1 MTQTANNYGEVL
13 FELGIKKDTVEESK
27 KIFSLTEQ
35 LHRTL
40 KSPII
45 SKNEKYSIIEKVFPK
60 EIENFLKVVCDHEK
74 MSYIDEIIEAY
85 YKKYNEANNILTA
98 TLSYVVEPNENQL
111 SQIKNYLAKKY
122 NKETVEITMIEQPE
136 LIGGFVLKV
145 GDIEEDN
152 SIRGRLNRLEKKLTW
167 R

>member
-27 KIFSLTEQ
+27 RIFSLTEQ
-35 LHRTL
+35 LHKTL
-40 KSPII
+40 ESPII
-45 SKNEKYSIIEKVFPK
+45 SKNEKYSI
-60 EIENFLKVVCDHEK
+60 LKVVCDHEK

-122 NKETVEITMIEQPE
+122 NKETVELTMVEQPE

>member
-13 FELGIKKDTVEESK
+13 FELGINKETVDETK
-27 KIFSLTEQ
+27 RIFSLTEQ
-35 LHRTL
+35 LHKTL
-40 KSPII
+40 ESPII
-45 SKNEKYSIIEKVFPK
+45 SKKEKYFIIEKVFP
-60 EIENFLKVVCDHEK
+60 EPIRNFLKVVCDHEK
-74 MSYIDEIIEAY
+74 MSFIEEIIEAY
-85 YKKYNEANNILTA
+85 YKKYNEANNILTGK
-98 TLSYVVEPNENQL
+98 LCYVVEPNDNQL
-111 SQIKNYLAKKY
+111 SQIKSYLAKKY
-122 NKETVEITMIEQPE
+122 KKEKVELTMIEQPD

>member
-27 KIFSLTEQ
+27 RIFSLTEQ

-40 KSPII
+40 ESPII

-98 TLSYVVEPNENQL
+98 TLSYVVEPNDNQL

-122 NKETVEITMIEQPE
+122 NKYTGEEI
-136 LIGGFVLKV
+136 
-145 GDIEEDN
+145 
-152 SIRGRLNRLEKKLTW
+152 KLTPHILTYLLYEHGEHGNATKRISTLW
-167 R
+167 GIKIS

>member
-27 KIFSLTEQ
+27 RIFSLTEQ

-40 KSPII
+40 ESPII

-98 TLSYVVEPNENQL
+98 TLFYVVEPNENQL
-111 SQIKNYLAKKY
+111 SLPLMLLSSSISPTFKTKPPISSGCSTIVSS
-122 NKETVEITMIEQPE
+122 TVS
-136 LIGGFVLKV
+136 LLYFFA
-145 GDIEEDN
+145 
-152 SIRGRLNRLEKKLTW
+152 R
-167 R
+167 

>member
-27 KIFSLTEQ
+27 RIFSLTEQ

-40 KSPII
+40 ESPII
-45 SKNEKYSIIEKVFPK
+45 SKDEKYSIIEKVFPK

-85 YKKYNEANNILTA
+85 YKKHYLT
-98 TLSYVVEPNENQL
+98 
-111 SQIKNYLAKKY
+111 
-122 NKETVEITMIEQPE
+122 
-136 LIGGFVLKV
+136 
-145 GDIEEDN
+145 
-152 SIRGRLNRLEKKLTW
+152 
-167 R
+167 

>member
-27 KIFSLTEQ
+27 RIFSLTEQ
-35 LHRTL
+35 LHKTL
-40 KSPII
+40 ESP
-45 SKNEKYSIIEKVFPK
+45 IIEKVFPK

-122 NKETVEITMIEQPE
+122 NKETVELTMVEQPE

>member
-27 KIFSLTEQ
+27 RIFSLTEQ

-40 KSPII
+40 ESPII
-45 SKNEKYSIIEKVFPK
+45 SKNEKYSIIEK
-60 EIENFLKVVCDHEK
+60 VCDHEK

-98 TLSYVVEPNENQL
+98 TLSYVVEPNDNQL

>member
-27 KIFSLTEQ
+27 RIFSLTEQ

-40 KSPII
+40 ESPII

-74 MSYIDEIIEAY
+74 MSYIDEIIEAL
-85 YKKYNEANNILTA
+85 KQEIPQIEADLEEVYGK
-98 TLSYVVEPNENQL
+98 S
-111 SQIKNYLAKKY
+111 
-122 NKETVEITMIEQPE
+122 
-136 LIGGFVLKV
+136 VL
-145 GDIEEDN
+145 
-152 SIRGRLNRLEKKLTW
+152 
-167 R
+167 

>member
-27 KIFSLTEQ
+27 RIFSLTEQ

-40 KSPII
+40 ESPII

-85 YKKYNEANNILTA
+85 YKKYNEANNILTVDSTVSDRDGA
-98 TLSYVVEPNENQL
+98 ACASEYGDARAGASGLSIPARLFL
-111 SQIKNYLAKKY
+111 SGYSVYSSAFFSDGSGRGNLTTAYHRA
-122 NKETVEITMIEQPE
+122 
-136 LIGGFVLKV
+136 
-145 GDIEEDN
+145 
-152 SIRGRLNRLEKKLTW
+152 GRLCAGLY
-167 R
+167 

>member
-27 KIFSLTEQ
+27 RIFSLTEQ

-40 KSPII
+40 ESPII

-98 TLSYVVEPNENQL
+98 TLSYVVEPNDNQL
-111 SQIKNYLAKKY
+111 SQIK
-122 NKETVEITMIEQPE
+122 ITLQRSTI
-136 LIGGFVLKV
+136 
-145 GDIEEDN
+145 
-152 SIRGRLNRLEKKLTW
+152 KKLLNLQW
-167 R
+167 LSSLNLLEALF

>member
-27 KIFSLTEQ
+27 RIFSLTEQ
-35 LHRTL
+35 LHKTL
-40 KSPII
+40 ESPII
-45 SKNEKYSIIEKVFPK
+45 SKNEKYPIIEKVFPK
-60 EIENFLKVVCDHEK
+60 E
-74 MSYIDEIIEAY
+74 
-85 YKKYNEANNILTA
+85 ILTA

-122 NKETVEITMIEQPE
+122 NKETVELTMVEQPE

>member
-27 KIFSLTEQ
+27 RIFSLTEQ
-35 LHRTL
+35 LHRAL
-40 KSPII
+40 ESPII

-98 TLSYVVEPNENQL
+98 TLYYVVEPNENQL

-122 NKETVEITMIEQPE
+122 NKETVELTMVEQPE

-145 GDIEEDN
+145 VDIEEDN

>member
-13 FELGIKKDTVEESK
+13 FELGIKKDIVEESK
-27 KIFSLTEQ
+27 RIFSLTEQ
-35 LHRTL
+35 LHKTL
-40 KSPII
+40 ESPII

-98 TLSYVVEPNENQL
+98 TLSYVVEPNENQ
-111 SQIKNYLAKKY
+111 Y
-122 NKETVEITMIEQPE
+122 NKETVELTMVEQPE

>member
-27 KIFSLTEQ
+27 RIFSLTEQ
-35 LHRTL
+35 LHKTL
-40 KSPII
+40 ESPII

-60 EIENFLKVVCDHEK
+60 EIENFLKVVCDHE
-74 MSYIDEIIEAY
+74 
-85 YKKYNEANNILTA
+85 KYNEANNILTA

-122 NKETVEITMIEQPE
+122 NKETVELTMVEQPE